1 MAMMRTRTKSRG
13 WQACDA
19 TVPAVGSGQESLVAA
34 AQDFARGVPG
44 LKDSILAKRH
54 PLHAGVARRAGAA
67 QEDNSGQDRLDLEEV
82 VAEADRVLEDNGTA
96 KETKAVLRKA
106 QKIYPGK
113 WTLSGLQDELQRK
126 LREFVEEAKAA
137 SKGLKEDLV
146 LARQQ
151 QASAQRQVETAQQQ
165 VEMVMKSL
173 VKAAARLEK
182 AEESGTKEE
191 VKEAKEEVEKAE
203 RKVEKAER
211 KVEKAERK
219 VERAE
224 KEVQAAKASG
234 RTKESEADGQQ
245 AAIEAI
251 LSSSWTV
258 HRPAPMKPALLG
270 RTEAKRELL
279 EYIRGVMDVA
289 NSIHW
294 EQGTQ
299 PKCSMKATAG
309 VKGIGKTRLLHEMCT
324 TWLNETGAKV
334 GLHVD
339 FNGGSEWD
347 ASKGPEN
354 AFAQVLLQSAGMR
367 PDDAE
372 WCSAVLPWKKVMRA
386 LQQKLGLSKE
396 LLVVGVDEVMQLE
409 QKCGTKPC
417 CNFIST
423 LMNTQDASLISG
435 EFPVIF
441 IWTALFESYMKER
454 ASQSGRKIATL
465 ISLKALPPD
474 SLDRVPQEIRN
485 AFEQTP
491 GRRQLLRQLLG
502 HPRLTFDAL
511 QDAFSVCGVPET
523 TFALAQ
529 FRMIMISFAKLDQ
542 GKSLQSDEVRQ
553 WYSPSAI
560 IATGVQDDL
569 VSRGLVQA
577 VQFGNSG
584 HKSVLHPLILQ
595 SWAESHREPLANQI
609 KKMFEED
616 AVIEAAHEKKFET
629 VMLHFDAAV
638 RLALEQ
644 ESCTLEQ
651 LFPGANLKPESL
663 RAVRVMPGLQYS
675 GDAVVELDSFDDVD
689 EVMSS
694 LEYGSIVVSQKRTE
708 KGIEYL
714 VPWTVPRKD
723 HRQLLRS
730 LQPTGPGDKDP
741 NAHLL
746 ILGVQTK
753 YVQEFVGKWPSVE
766 DKAKKALA
774 GLQANPKVLQALP
787 VFYTTEST
795 KEGRSL
801 DNPNVY
807 FNEVGLAEL
816 LLERTGPLR
825 LFLREAWQASAKQAC
840 GLWVKPEAEGKGTDR
855 APRCKKRCVCVC
867 VAVAGREIF
876 CGVFRL
882 CRLEIQCSCRVL
894 LPCVFSHCQR

>member
-13 WQACDA
+13 MCLCLLGIALA
-19 TVPAVGSGQESLVAA
+19 LLV
-34 AQDFARGVPG
+34 QPSTDFARGVPG
-44 LKDSILAKRH
+44 LKEHAKR
-54 PLHAGVARRAGAA
+54 HAGVARRAGAA

-82 VAEADRVLEDNGTA
+82 VAEAKRVVDNGTLKDMQVVMRRVQLVDPA
-96 KETKAVLRKA
+96 GKWKVSVNKPELEKQLRK
-106 QKIYPGK
+106 
-113 WTLSGLQDELQRK
+113 
-126 LREFVEEAKAA
+126 FVAEAKAA
-137 SKGLKEDLV
+137 KTALEEDLLLV
-146 LARQQ
+146 RQQ
-151 QASAQRQVETAQQQ
+151 RKMGQRQVESAQRQVESAQRQ
-165 VEMVMKSL
+165 VESAQRQVESAQEQEAMAVRRL
-173 VKAAARLEK
+173 ARAATVLET
-182 AEESGTKEE
+182 AEDSGNATK
-191 VKEAKEEVEKAE
+191 VQEAKEEVQEAE
-203 RKVEKAER
+203 RKVQEAKKEVQEAER
-211 KVEKAERK
+211 KVQEAERK
-219 VERAE
+219 VQEAERKVQEAE
-224 KEVQAAKASG
+224 RKVQEAEVKEAKASG

-258 HRPAPMKPALLG
+258 RRPAPMKPALLG

-294 EQGTQ
+294 KQGTL

-367 PDDAE
+367 RDDAE

-465 ISLKALPPD
+465 ISLKALPPE

-651 LFPGANLKPESL
+651 LFPGASLKPESL
-663 RAVRVMPGLQYS
+663 REVLVLSGLRHRQNS
-675 GDAVVELDSFDDVD
+675 VVELDSFDDVD

-694 LEYGSIVVSQKRTE
+694 LEYGSIVVFQKRTE

-730 LQPTGPGDKDP
+730 LQPTGPGEKDP

-825 LFLREAWQASAKQAC
+825 LFFEKR
-840 GLWVKPEAEGKGTDR
+840 GKPLQNKL
-855 APRCKKRCVCVC
+855 
-867 VAVAGREIF
+867 AGF
-876 CGVFRL
+876 G
-882 CRLEIQCSCRVL
+882 
-894 LPCVFSHCQR
+894 

>member
-13 WQACDA
+13 MCLCLLGIALA
-19 TVPAVGSGQESLVAA
+19 LLV
-34 AQDFARGVPG
+34 QPSTDFARGVPG
-44 LKDSILAKRH
+44 LKEHAKRH

-82 VAEADRVLEDNGTA
+82 VAEADRVLEDNGTV

-113 WTLSGLQDELQRK
+113 WTLSGKKDELQQK
-126 LREFVEEAKAA
+126 LREFVEEAKATK
-137 SKGLKEDLV
+137 KGLEEDSHKAQV
-146 LARQQ
+146 TSWHPGRGGVASRASPQQDSGAEDWLA
-151 QASAQRQVETAQQQ
+151 
-165 VEMVMKSL
+165 KSC
-173 VKAAARLEK
+173 
-182 AEESGTKEE
+182 
-191 VKEAKEEVEKAE
+191 EEVEGFKKAQVPSWAE
-203 RKVEKAER
+203 AVLIDGGLEADDEFIQRTVTALRQQGVTGKSLLELTLEKLMAAPYNIPGGPAELLT
-211 KVEKAERK
+211 KKIQLL
-219 VERAE
+219 
-224 KEVQAAKASG
+224 KEPQ
-234 RTKESEADGQQ
+234 ADGQQ

-258 HRPAPMKPALLG
+258 RRPAPMKPALLG

-294 EQGTQ
+294 EQGTL

-367 PDDAE
+367 RDDAE

-584 HKSVLHPLILQ
+584 HKSVLHPLMLQ
-595 SWAESHREPLANQI
+595 SWADSHREPLANQI

-730 LQPTGPGDKDP
+730 LQPTGPGEKDP

-825 LFLREAWQASAKQAC
+825 LFFEKR
-840 GLWVKPEAEGKGTDR
+840 GKPLQNKL
-855 APRCKKRCVCVC
+855 
-867 VAVAGREIF
+867 AGF
-876 CGVFRL
+876 G
-882 CRLEIQCSCRVL
+882 
-894 LPCVFSHCQR
+894 

>member
-1 MAMMRTRTKSRG
+1 MGRSSAFRIAMAMMRTRTKSRG
-13 WQACDA
+13 MCLCLLGIALA
-19 TVPAVGSGQESLVAA
+19 LLV
-34 AQDFARGVPG
+34 QPSTDFARGVPG

-67 QEDNSGQDRLDLEEV
+67 PEDNSGQDQLDLEEV
-82 VAEADRVLEDNGTA
+82 VAEADRLLEDNGTA

-113 WTLSGLQDELQRK
+113 WTLSGLKDELQQK
-126 LREFVEEAKAA
+126 LREFVE
-137 SKGLKEDLV
+137 EDLV

-219 VERAE
+219 VETAK

-258 HRPAPMKPALLG
+258 RRPAPMKPAFLG

-279 EYIRGVMDVA
+279 EYIRGAMDVA

-409 QKCGTKPC
+409 QKCGTRPC

-529 FRMIMISFAKLDQ
+529 FRMRMISFAKLDQ

-560 IATGVQDDL
+560 IATGVHDDL

-584 HKSVLHPLILQ
+584 DKSVLHPLILQ

-616 AVIEAAHEKKFET
+616 AVIEATHEKKFET

-651 LFPGANLKPESL
+651 LFPGASLKPESL
-663 RAVRVMPGLQYS
+663 REVLVLSGLQRRLKP
-675 GDAVVELDSFDDVD
+675 VVELDSFEDVD
-689 EVMSS
+689 EVMNC
-694 LEYGSIVVSQKRTE
+694 LEYGSIAVSRKRTE
-708 KGIEYL
+708 
-714 VPWTVPRKD
+714 
-723 HRQLLRS
+723 
-730 LQPTGPGDKDP
+730 
-741 NAHLL
+741 
-746 ILGVQTK
+746 
-753 YVQEFVGKWPSVE
+753 
-766 DKAKKALA
+766 
-774 GLQANPKVLQALP
+774 
-787 VFYTTEST
+787 
-795 KEGRSL
+795 
-801 DNPNVY
+801 
-807 FNEVGLAEL
+807 
-816 LLERTGPLR
+816 
-825 LFLREAWQASAKQAC
+825 
-840 GLWVKPEAEGKGTDR
+840 
-855 APRCKKRCVCVC
+855 
-867 VAVAGREIF
+867 
-876 CGVFRL
+876 
-882 CRLEIQCSCRVL
+882 
-894 LPCVFSHCQR
+894 

>member
-1 MAMMRTRTKSRG
+1 GQQWPGPARSRG
-13 WQACDA
+13 GGGPSEKA
-19 TVPAVGSGQESLVAA
+19 TSQLGL
-34 AQDFARGVPG
+34 AQ
-44 LKDSILAKRH
+44 
-54 PLHAGVARRAGAA
+54 
-67 QEDNSGQDRLDLEEV
+67 V

-126 LREFVEEAKAA
+126 LREFVE
-137 SKGLKEDLV
+137 EDLV

-203 RKVEKAER
+203 RKVE
-211 KVEKAERK
+211 
-219 VERAE
+219 RAK

-258 HRPAPMKPALLG
+258 RRPAPMKPALMG

-279 EYIRGVMDVA
+279 EYIRGAMDVG

-294 EQGTQ
+294 EQGTL
-299 PKCSMKATAG
+299 PKCSMTVTVG

-339 FNGGSEWD
+339 FNRGSEWD

-454 ASQSGRKIATL
+454 ASQSGRKIATM

-474 SLDRVPQEIRN
+474 SLDR
-485 AFEQTP
+485 
-491 GRRQLLRQLLG
+491 
-502 HPRLTFDAL
+502 
-511 QDAFSVCGVPET
+511 
-523 TFALAQ
+523 
-529 FRMIMISFAKLDQ
+529 
-542 GKSLQSDEVRQ
+542 
-553 WYSPSAI
+553 
-560 IATGVQDDL
+560 
-569 VSRGLVQA
+569 
-577 VQFGNSG
+577 
-584 HKSVLHPLILQ
+584 
-595 SWAESHREPLANQI
+595 
-609 KKMFEED
+609 
-616 AVIEAAHEKKFET
+616 
-629 VMLHFDAAV
+629 
-638 RLALEQ
+638 
-644 ESCTLEQ
+644 
-651 LFPGANLKPESL
+651 
-663 RAVRVMPGLQYS
+663 
-675 GDAVVELDSFDDVD
+675 
-689 EVMSS
+689 
-694 LEYGSIVVSQKRTE
+694 
-708 KGIEYL
+708 
-714 VPWTVPRKD
+714 
-723 HRQLLRS
+723 
-730 LQPTGPGDKDP
+730 
-741 NAHLL
+741 
-746 ILGVQTK
+746 
-753 YVQEFVGKWPSVE
+753 
-766 DKAKKALA
+766 
-774 GLQANPKVLQALP
+774 
-787 VFYTTEST
+787 
-795 KEGRSL
+795 
-801 DNPNVY
+801 
-807 FNEVGLAEL
+807 
-816 LLERTGPLR
+816 
-825 LFLREAWQASAKQAC
+825 
-840 GLWVKPEAEGKGTDR
+840 
-855 APRCKKRCVCVC
+855 
-867 VAVAGREIF
+867 
-876 CGVFRL
+876 
-882 CRLEIQCSCRVL
+882 
-894 LPCVFSHCQR
+894 

>member
-13 WQACDA
+13 MCLCLLGIALA
-19 TVPAVGSGQESLVAA
+19 LLV
-34 AQDFARGVPG
+34 QPSTDFARGVPG
-44 LKDSILAKRH
+44 LKDSILAKR
-54 PLHAGVARRAGAA
+54 HAGVARRAGAA

-82 VAEADRVLEDNGTA
+82 VAEAKRVVDNGTLKDMQVVMRRVQLVDPA
-96 KETKAVLRKA
+96 GKWKVSVNKPELEKQLRK
-106 QKIYPGK
+106 
-113 WTLSGLQDELQRK
+113 
-126 LREFVEEAKAA
+126 FVAEAKAA
-137 SKGLKEDLV
+137 KTALEEDLLLV
-146 LARQQ
+146 RQQ
-151 QASAQRQVETAQQQ
+151 RKMGQRQVESAQEQEAMAVRRLARAATVLETA
-165 VEMVMKSL
+165 ED
-173 VKAAARLEK
+173 
-182 AEESGTKEE
+182 SGNATK
-191 VKEAKEEVEKAE
+191 VQEAKEEVQEAE
-203 RKVEKAER
+203 RKVQEAKKEVQEAER
-211 KVEKAERK
+211 KVQEAERK
-219 VERAE
+219 VQEAERKVQEAE
-224 KEVQAAKASG
+224 RKVQEAEVKEAKASG

-258 HRPAPMKPALLG
+258 RRPAPMKPALLG

-294 EQGTQ
+294 KQGTL

-367 PDDAE
+367 RDDAE

-465 ISLKALPPD
+465 ISLKALPPE

-651 LFPGANLKPESL
+651 LFPGASLKPESL
-663 RAVRVMPGLQYS
+663 REVLVLSGLRHRQNS
-675 GDAVVELDSFDDVD
+675 VVELDSFDDVD

-694 LEYGSIVVSQKRTE
+694 LEYGSIVVFQKRTE

-730 LQPTGPGDKDP
+730 LQPTGPGEKDP

-825 LFLREAWQASAKQAC
+825 LFFEKR
-840 GLWVKPEAEGKGTDR
+840 GKPLQNKL
-855 APRCKKRCVCVC
+855 
-867 VAVAGREIF
+867 AGF
-876 CGVFRL
+876 G
-882 CRLEIQCSCRVL
+882 
-894 LPCVFSHCQR
+894 

>member
-1 MAMMRTRTKSRG
+1 
-13 WQACDA
+13 
-19 TVPAVGSGQESLVAA
+19 
-34 AQDFARGVPG
+34 DFARGVPG
-44 LKDSILAKRH
+44 LKEHEVAKRH

-67 QEDNSGQDRLDLEEV
+67 QEDNSGQDRRDLEEV
-82 VAEADRVLEDNGTA
+82 VAEADRVLEDNGTV

-113 WTLSGLQDELQRK
+113 WTLSGKKDELQQK
-126 LREFVEEAKAA
+126 LREFVEEAKATK
-137 SKGLKEDLV
+137 KGL
-146 LARQQ
+146 
-151 QASAQRQVETAQQQ
+151 
-165 VEMVMKSL
+165 
-173 VKAAARLEK
+173 
-182 AEESGTKEE
+182 EE
-191 VKEAKEEVEKAE
+191 VTSWHPGRGGVASRASPQQDSGAEDWLAKSCEEVEGFKKAQVPSWAE
-203 RKVEKAER
+203 AVLIDGGLEADDEFIQRTVTALRQQGVTGKSLLELTLEKLMAAPYNIPGGPAELLT
-211 KVEKAERK
+211 KKIQLL
-219 VERAE
+219 
-224 KEVQAAKASG
+224 KEPQ
-234 RTKESEADGQQ
+234 ADGQQ

-258 HRPAPMKPALLG
+258 RRPAPMKPALLG

-294 EQGTQ
+294 EQGTL

-367 PDDAE
+367 RDDAE

-595 SWAESHREPLANQI
+595 SWADSHREPLANQI

-651 LFPGANLKPESL
+651 LFPGASLKPESL
-663 RAVRVMPGLQYS
+663 REVLVLSGLRHRQNS
-675 GDAVVELDSFDDVD
+675 VVELDSFDDVD

-730 LQPTGPGDKDP
+730 LQPTGPGEKDP

-825 LFLREAWQASAKQAC
+825 LFFEKR
-840 GLWVKPEAEGKGTDR
+840 GKPLQNKL
-855 APRCKKRCVCVC
+855 
-867 VAVAGREIF
+867 AGF
-876 CGVFRL
+876 G
-882 CRLEIQCSCRVL
+882 
-894 LPCVFSHCQR
+894 

>member
-13 WQACDA
+13 MCLCLLGIALA
-19 TVPAVGSGQESLVAA
+19 LLV
-34 AQDFARGVPG
+34 QPSTDFARGVPG
-44 LKDSILAKRH
+44 LKDSMLAKRH

-82 VAEADRVLEDNGTA
+82 VAEAKRVVDNGTL
-96 KETKAVLRKA
+96 KDMQVVMRKV
-106 QKIYPGK
+106 QLTDPGK
-113 WTLSGLQDELQRK
+113 WNDLATKPELKQQLK
-126 LREFVEEAKAA
+126 KFVAEAALKA
-137 SKGLKEDLV
+137 LEEDLL

-151 QASAQRQVETAQQQ
+151 QASAQRQVETAQRQ
-165 VEMVMKSL
+165 VESAQRQVESAQRQVESAQEQEAMAVRRLARAATVLETAEDSGNATKVQEAKEE
-173 VKAAARLEK
+173 VKEAK
-182 AEESGTKEE
+182 EEVKEAKEEVKEAKEE

-203 RKVEKAER
+203 RKVE
-211 KVEKAERK
+211 
-219 VERAE
+219 RAK

-258 HRPAPMKPALLG
+258 RRPAPMKPALLG

-294 EQGTQ
+294 EQGTL

-367 PDDAE
+367 RDDAE

-651 LFPGANLKPESL
+651 LFPGASLKPESL
-663 RAVRVMPGLQYS
+663 REVLVLSGLRHRQNS
-675 GDAVVELDSFDDVD
+675 VVELDSFDDVD

-694 LEYGSIVVSQKRTE
+694 LQYGSIVVSQKRTE

-730 LQPTGPGDKDP
+730 LQPTGPGEKDP

-825 LFLREAWQASAKQAC
+825 LFFEKR
-840 GLWVKPEAEGKGTDR
+840 GKPLQNKL
-855 APRCKKRCVCVC
+855 
-867 VAVAGREIF
+867 AGF
-876 CGVFRL
+876 G
-882 CRLEIQCSCRVL
+882 
-894 LPCVFSHCQR
+894 

>member
-1 MAMMRTRTKSRG
+1 MCLCLLG
-13 WQACDA
+13 
-19 TVPAVGSGQESLVAA
+19 VALA
-34 AQDFARGVPG
+34 LHVQPSTDFARGGVPG
-44 LKDSILAKRH
+44 LKDHVAKRH

-67 QEDNSGQDRLDLEEV
+67 QEDNSAQERLDLEEAAGLERER
-82 VAEADRVLEDNGTA
+82 AEL
-96 KETKAVLRKA
+96 
-106 QKIYPGK
+106 
-113 WTLSGLQDELQRK
+113 
-126 LREFVEEAKAA
+126 VEEAKAA
-137 SKGLKEDLV
+137 LQGLEEDHL

-151 QASAQRQVETAQQQ
+151 LKLALAQQETAQEQ
-165 VEMVMKSL
+165 VAMALQTGNAEEVQEAERK
-173 VKAAARLEK
+173 VEEAERKVQAKKEVEK
-182 AEESGTKEE
+182 AKE
-191 VKEAKEEVEKAE
+191 VKEAK
-203 RKVEKAER
+203 
-211 KVEKAERK
+211 
-219 VERAE
+219 
-224 KEVQAAKASG
+224 ASG
-234 RTKESEADGQQ
+234 RPKESEADGQQ

-258 HRPAPMKPALLG
+258 RRPAPMKPALMG

-279 EYIRGVMDVA
+279 EYIRGAMDVA

-294 EQGTQ
+294 EQGTL
-299 PKCSMKATAG
+299 PKCSMTVTVG

-339 FNGGSEWD
+339 FNRGSEWD

-423 LMNTQDASLISG
+423 LMNTQDASLNSG

-465 ISLKALPPD
+465 ILKALPPD

-529 FRMIMISFAKLDQ
+529 FRMRMISFAKLDQ

-560 IATGVQDDL
+560 IATGVHDDL

-584 HKSVLHPLILQ
+584 DKSVLHPLILQ

-616 AVIEAAHEKKFET
+616 AVIEATHEKKFET

-663 RAVRVMPGLQYS
+663 RAVLVMPGLQYS
-675 GDAVVELDSFDDVD
+675 GDSVVELDSFDDVD

-825 LFLREAWQASAKQAC
+825 LFFEKL
-840 GLWVKPEAEGKGTDR
+840 GKPLQNKLADFG
-855 APRCKKRCVCVC
+855 
-867 VAVAGREIF
+867 
-876 CGVFRL
+876 
-882 CRLEIQCSCRVL
+882 
-894 LPCVFSHCQR
+894 

>member
-1 MAMMRTRTKSRG
+1 MAMAVMRARIKSQG
-13 WQACDA
+13 ACLSLGMRWRCSLQWPS
-19 TVPAVGSGQESLVAA
+19 TESLSAA
-34 AQDFARGVPG
+34 HEFSRGVPG
-44 LKDSILAKRH
+44 RKDRNGAPASSQRW
-54 PLHAGVARRAGAA
+54 LHAGVALRARAR
-67 QEDNSGQDRLDLEEV
+67 EDNN
-82 VAEADRVLEDNGTA
+82 A
-96 KETKAVLRKA
+96 
-106 QKIYPGK
+106 
-113 WTLSGLQDELQRK
+113 
-126 LREFVEEAKAA
+126 EAKAA
-137 SKGLKEDLV
+137 KTPLEEDLLLV
-146 LARQQ
+146 RQQ
-151 QASAQRQVETAQQQ
+151 RKTGQRQVESAQRQVESAQEQEAMAVRRLARAATVLETA
-165 VEMVMKSL
+165 ED
-173 VKAAARLEK
+173 
-182 AEESGTKEE
+182 SGNATK
-191 VKEAKEEVEKAE
+191 VQEAKEEVQEAE
-203 RKVEKAER
+203 RKVQEAER
-211 KVEKAERK
+211 KVQEAERK
-219 VERAE
+219 VQEAK
-224 KEVQAAKASG
+224 KEVQEAKKEVQEAKKEVQEAEVKEAKASG

-251 LSSSWTV
+251 LSSSWTLR
-258 HRPAPMKPALLG
+258 RPAPMKPALLG

-294 EQGTQ
+294 EQGTL

-367 PDDAE
+367 RDDAE

-651 LFPGANLKPESL
+651 LFPGASLKPESL
-663 RAVRVMPGLQYS
+663 REVLVLSGLRHRQNS
-675 GDAVVELDSFDDVD
+675 VVELDSFDDVD

-694 LEYGSIVVSQKRTE
+694 LQYGSIVVSQKRTE

-730 LQPTGPGDKDP
+730 LQPTGPGEKDP

-825 LFLREAWQASAKQAC
+825 LFFEKR
-840 GLWVKPEAEGKGTDR
+840 GKPLQNKL
-855 APRCKKRCVCVC
+855 
-867 VAVAGREIF
+867 AGF
-876 CGVFRL
+876 G
-882 CRLEIQCSCRVL
+882 
-894 LPCVFSHCQR
+894 